1 VSVCGRFNLSSPK
14 EIVERFG
21 FMDWS
26 EKRIEPRFNIAPSQ
40 EILTIVQLPLEQPSL
55 QTAVWGLHPFWLQ
68 AGRPPPINARAESLS
83 SSAMFREAQ
92 RCLIP
97 ATGFYEWRTGQP
109 MHIRLRSGKAFAFA
123 GLWLPPARH
132 GALPTA
138 AIVTTRPN
146 ELMATIHT
154 RMPAILRPEDERRWL
169 DPNVD
174 AREIA
179 AQSVAADEMEAYAV
193 SRLVNAWA
201 NEGPELIA
209 PAAHEAEVQL
219 GLPLSS

>member
-1 VSVCGRFNLSSPK
+1 
-14 EIVERFG
+14 
-21 FMDWS
+21 MDWS

-40 EILTIVQLPLEQPSL
+40 EIITIVQLPLEQPSL
-55 QTAVWGLHPFWLQ
+55 QTAVWGLQPFWLQ

-109 MHIRLRSGKAFAFA
+109 MHIRLRSGA
-123 GLWLPPARH
+123 GVRVRGPVAAAGSPRRATDGGDRHDEAERADGHDPHAHAGHPAAR
-132 GALPTA
+132 GRTPLAGP
-138 AIVTTRPN
+138 
-146 ELMATIHT
+146 
-154 RMPAILRPEDERRWL
+154 ERRR
-169 DPNVD
+169 
-174 AREIA
+174 ARDR
-179 AQSVAADEMEAYAV
+179 QRGRWQPVEMEAYAV
-193 SRLVNAWA
+193 SRQVNAWA

-209 PAAHEAEVQL
+209 PAGEGAAPEAEVQL